1 VLWRCFNNKPRQ
13 KRSRW
18 SNCIDAQQELEENG
32 CRFIG
37 SRKIVVKH
45 PEEIRTKTGLRLALP
60 ALLIFALAAVIGVSP
75 LGHRAVIGAAHADG
89 RGCSLRSVVGTY
101 GVSGGGTVGVGTA
114 NPVQDTEVGL
124 LTADG
129 NGNVSGSVTFSANGT
144 LLAATYT
151 GTYTV
156 NSDCTATASINDSL
170 GEHLHETGV
179 LLKGGDEIRFIG
191 TDPGAEVSRDAIRLD
206 D

>member
-1 VLWRCFNNKPRQ
+1 M
-13 KRSRW
+13 
-18 SNCIDAQQELEENG
+18 
-32 CRFIG
+32 
-37 SRKIVVKH
+37 
-45 PEEIRTKTGLRLALP
+45 KTGLRLVVP
-60 ALLIFALAAVIGVSP
+60 ALLILAVAAAIGVLP
-75 LGHRAVIGAAHADG
+75 LGHRVVIGAAHAGD

-114 NPVQDTEVGL
+114 SPVQDTEVGL

-179 LLKGGDEIRFIG
+179 LLKGGGEIRFMG
-191 TDPGAEVSRDAIRLD
+191 TDPGAEISRDAIRLD

>member
-1 VLWRCFNNKPRQ
+1 M
-13 KRSRW
+13 KR
-18 SNCIDAQQELEENG
+18 
-32 CRFIG
+32 
-37 SRKIVVKH
+37 
-45 PEEIRTKTGLRLALP
+45 TGLRLAL
-60 ALLIFALAAVIGVSP
+60 LLSVLFALAASIGVSTAS
-75 LGHRAVIGAAHADG
+75 HRSPIAVAHARN
-89 RGCSLRSVVGTY
+89 RGCGLQSVVGTY

-156 NSDCTATASINDSL
+156 NSDCTASASISDSL

-179 LLKGGDEIRFIG
+179 VLKDGGEIRFIG
-191 TDPGAEVSRDAIRLD
+191 TDPGAEVSRDAVRLD

>member
-1 VLWRCFNNKPRQ
+1 MKAVL
-13 KRSRW
+13 
-18 SNCIDAQQELEENG
+18 
-32 CRFIG
+32 RF
-37 SRKIVVKH
+37 V
-45 PEEIRTKTGLRLALP
+45 LP
-60 ALLIFALAAVIGVSP
+60 AVALFALASMGGLPPSQTIGRGV
-75 LGHRAVIGAAHADG
+75 AHADG
-89 RGCSLRSVVGTY
+89 RGCGLYSVVGTY

-156 NSDCTATASINDSL
+156 NSDCTATASISDSL

-179 LLKGGDEIRFIG
+179 VLKGGAEIRFIG
-191 TDPGAEVSRDAIRLD
+191 TDPGAEISRDAIRLD
-206 D
+206 R

>member
-1 VLWRCFNNKPRQ
+1 M
-13 KRSRW
+13 
-18 SNCIDAQQELEENG
+18 
-32 CRFIG
+32 
-37 SRKIVVKH
+37 
-45 PEEIRTKTGLRLALP
+45 
-60 ALLIFALAAVIGVSP
+60 
-75 LGHRAVIGAAHADG
+75 
-89 RGCSLRSVVGTY
+89 
-101 GVSGGGTVGVGTA
+101 VGVGTA

-144 LLAATYT
+144 LLAATYI

-191 TDPGAEVSRDAIRLD
+191 TDPGAEVSRDAIRLGD
-206 D
+206 

>member
-1 VLWRCFNNKPRQ
+1 MRM
-13 KRSRW
+13 
-18 SNCIDAQQELEENG
+18 
-32 CRFIG
+32 
-37 SRKIVVKH
+37 
-45 PEEIRTKTGLRLALP
+45 KTGLRLALP
-60 ALLIFALAAVIGVSP
+60 VLVLIALAASIGVSP
-75 LGHRAVIGAAHADG
+75 VSHRAISGTAHANG
-89 RGCSLRSVVGTY
+89 RGCTVHSVVGTY

-144 LLAATYT
+144 LLTATYT

-156 NSDCTATASINDSL
+156 NSDCTTSASITDSL
-170 GEHLHETGV
+170 GENLHESGV
-179 LLKGGDEIRFIG
+179 ALNGGAEIRFIG

>member
-1 VLWRCFNNKPRQ
+1 MKTAIRVVL
-13 KRSRW
+13 
-18 SNCIDAQQELEENG
+18 A
-32 CRFIG
+32 
-37 SRKIVVKH
+37 
-45 PEEIRTKTGLRLALP
+45 ALV
-60 ALLIFALAAVIGVSP
+60 IFALAVAIGVSP
-75 LGHRAVIGAAHADG
+75 PGHRAVIGSAHAGG
-89 RGCSLRSVVGTY
+89 RGCSLHSVVGTY

-129 NGNVSGSVTFSANGT
+129 NGNVSGSVTFSANGI

-191 TDPGAEVSRDAIRLD
+191 IDPGAEVSRDAVRLD

>member
-1 VLWRCFNNKPRQ
+1 M
-13 KRSRW
+13 
-18 SNCIDAQQELEENG
+18 
-32 CRFIG
+32 
-37 SRKIVVKH
+37 
-45 PEEIRTKTGLRLALP
+45 KTGLRLALLV
-60 ALLIFALAAVIGVSP
+60 LLLFALAASIGVSP
-75 LGHRAVIGAAHADG
+75 LNYRTVSGVAHANG
-89 RGCSLRSVVGTY
+89 QGCGLYSVVGTY

-144 LLAATYT
+144 LLAASYT

-156 NSDCTATASINDSL
+156 NSDCTANAAINDSL

-179 LLKGGDEIRFIG
+179 VLNGGAEIRFIG
-191 TDPGAEVSRDAIRLD
+191 TDPGAEVSRDAIRLGH
-206 D
+206 